1 MLRNRSTGSS
11 LSSGSTAASIKSEY
25 DSEDYETLLIVRK
38 LLVFKS
44 FGSIYLP
51 VDQNNLK
58 PIHVFFFSNFQEGVL
73 IFATYHF
80 ITLIRK
86 SYFAE

>member
-1 MLRNRSTGSS
+1 MQRNKSPGGSFP
-11 LSSGSTAASIKSEY
+11 SGSTAASIESEY
-25 DSEDYETLLIVRK
+25 DSVRYILIVRK
-38 LLVFKS
+38 WLVFKS

-51 VDQNNLK
+51 VVVLF
-58 PIHVFFFSNFQEGVL
+58 VLFSNFQEGVL
-73 IFATYHF
+73 IFATQHF

>member
-1 MLRNRSTGSS
+1 MLRIS
-11 LSSGSTAASIKSEY
+11 LSLQSLPTGSTAASIKSEY
-25 DSEDYETLLIVRK
+25 DSEDYETLLIARK

-44 FGSIYLP
+44 FGSIYSP
-51 VDQNNLK
+51 VDQ
-58 PIHVFFFSNFQEGVL
+58 IASFSNFQEGVL
-73 IFATYHF
+73 IFATQHF